1 VNYLLDTCMI
11 SELVRPAPDA
21 RVLEWISSAEESAL
35 YLSVLTIGELEKR
48 HRAPAIVCAA
58 PEIERW
64 VREDLADR
72 FAGRVLA
79 VDTAVAE
86 KWGQISGA
94 SEARGT
100 AAAGDRRADRRHRPR
115 ARPGRRDAQRFGS
128 RTLRRPLPESMGV
141 RPDQPDPFFSPAA

>member
-1 VNYLLDTCMI
+1 MNYLLDTCMI

-35 YLSVLTIGELEKR
+35 YLSVLTIGELEKGIAR
-48 HRAPAIVCAA
+48 LPSSARRRK
-58 PEIERW
+58 IERW

-86 KWGQISGA
+86 KWGQISGT
-94 SEARGT
+94 SEARGK
-100 AAAGDRRADRRHRPR
+100 
-115 ARPGRRDAQRFGS
+115 
-128 RTLRRPLPESMGV
+128 PLPV
-141 RPDQPDPFFSPAA
+141 IDALIAATGLVHEIGRAHV

>member
-11 SELVRPAPDA
+11 SELVRPAPDP
-21 RVLEWISSAEESAL
+21 RVLEWIDSAEESAL
-35 YLSVLTIGELEKR
+35 YLSVLTIGELEKGIAR
-48 HRAPAIVCAA
+48 LPSSARRRK
-58 PEIERW
+58 IERW

-94 SEARGT
+94 SEARGKPLPVIDALI
-100 AAAGDRRADRRHRPR
+100 AATGLVHGLVVATRNVSDLERCGAPCLNPWER
-115 ARPGRRDAQRFGS
+115 GRVS
-128 RTLRRPLPESMGV
+128 RTL
-141 RPDQPDPFFSPAA
+141 F

>member
-11 SELVRPAPDA
+11 SELVRPAPDP
-21 RVLEWISSAEESAL
+21 RVLEWIDSAEESAL
-35 YLSVLTIGELEKR
+35 YLSVLTIGELEKGIAR
-48 HRAPAIVCAA
+48 LPSSARRRK
-58 PEIERW
+58 IERW

-94 SEARGT
+94 SQARGKPLPVIDALI
-100 AAAGDRRADRRHRPR
+100 AATGLVHGLVVATRNVSDLERCGAPCLNPWER
-115 ARPGRRDAQRFGS
+115 GRVS
-128 RTLRRPLPESMGV
+128 RTL
-141 RPDQPDPFFSPAA
+141 F

>member
-1 VNYLLDTCMI
+1 MNYLLDTCMI

-35 YLSVLTIGELEKR
+35 YLSVLTIGELEKGIAR
-48 HRAPAIVCAA
+48 LPSSARRRK
-58 PEIERW
+58 IERW

-94 SEARGT
+94 SEARG
-100 AAAGDRRADRRHRPR
+100 
-115 ARPGRRDAQRFGS
+115 Q
-128 RTLRRPLPESMGV
+128 PLPV
-141 RPDQPDPFFSPAA
+141 IDALIAATGLVHGLVVATRNVSDLERCGAPCLNPWE

>member
-1 VNYLLDTCMI
+1 MI

-35 YLSVLTIGELEKR
+35 YLSVLTIGELENGIARLPSSARRRK
-48 HRAPAIVCAA
+48 
-58 PEIERW
+58 IERW

-79 VDTAVAE
+79 VDAAVAE

-94 SEARGT
+94 SEARG
-100 AAAGDRRADRRHRPR
+100 
-115 ARPGRRDAQRFGS
+115 Q
-128 RTLRRPLPESMGV
+128 PLPVIDALIAATGLV
-141 RPDQPDPFFSPAA
+141 HGLVVATRNVPDLERCGARCLNPWE

>member
-1 VNYLLDTCMI
+1 MNYLLDTCMI
-11 SELVRPAPDA
+11 SELVRPAPDP
-21 RVLEWISSAEESAL
+21 RVLEWIDSAEESAL
-35 YLSVLTIGELEKR
+35 YLSVLTIGELEKGIAR
-48 HRAPAIVCAA
+48 LPSSARRRK
-58 PEIERW
+58 IERW

-100 AAAGDRRADRRHRPR
+100 SLPVIDALIAATGLVHGLVVATRNVSDLERCGAPCLN
-115 ARPGRRDAQRFGS
+115 PW
-128 RTLRRPLPESMGV
+128 E
-141 RPDQPDPFFSPAA
+141 

>member
-21 RVLEWISSAEESAL
+21 RVLEWISSAEENAL
-35 YLSVLTIGELEKR
+35 YLSVLTIGELEKGIAR
-48 HRAPAIVCAA
+48 LPSSARRRK
-58 PEIERW
+58 IERW

-94 SEARGT
+94 SQARGK
-100 AAAGDRRADRRHRPR
+100 
-115 ARPGRRDAQRFGS
+115 
-128 RTLRRPLPESMGV
+128 PLPV
-141 RPDQPDPFFSPAA
+141 IDALIAATGLVHGLVVATRNVSDLERCGAPCLNPWE